1 MCTVFYSTGALVV
14 LSPTAEDG
22 EIEVSYDRSDDQ
34 SRGRGP
40 LLGQCH
46 QGGLALQEREDW
58 VAAIRYVADR
68 LVDSDDVDMASPD
81 CSISCGDGYD
91 VTTIDEL
98 SAKFS
103 VQGTSSSKTSGKKKV
118 LMDQGVLE
126 SLEEKYR
133 RRLPSNIIA
142 PNTEVVVALKSVDMF
157 DVIRWVSE
165 AWDEIL
171 SVTLVRSRKML
182 LEHKARER

>member
-1 MCTVFYSTGALVV
+1 MTEVTTSLVGGAHSLANVIKEGWLFKRDEFVKKRNIKSIKNKRASMTRVMDVV
-14 LSPTAEDG
+14 EAK
-22 EIEVSYDRSDDQ
+22 
-34 SRGRGP
+34 
-40 LLGQCH
+40 
-46 QGGLALQEREDW
+46 EDW

-118 LMDQGVLE
+118 VCGID
-126 SLEEKYR
+126 
-133 RRLPSNIIA
+133 
-142 PNTEVVVALKSVDMF
+142 
-157 DVIRWVSE
+157 
-165 AWDEIL
+165 
-171 SVTLVRSRKML
+171 
-182 LEHKARER
+182 